1 MPSEKSHYNK
11 ENSKEYMMEKSL
23 SPSEKD
29 IYNIKSV
36 ESFGSMSSLLN
47 QPQFLR
53 NILP

>member
-1 MPSEKSHYNK
+1 MPSEKSHYKK
-11 ENSKEYMMEKSL
+11 ENSKEYMEKSL